1 MLWRN
6 DHEIKECRERVE
18 KAVSKEEREVIM
30 KSYDVKKKL
39 LDGAYTELK
48 RAQEAAIKSIK
59 TKRRQLEVLLKS
71 KTVEEPEEPTRSASG
86 S

>member
-30 KSYDVKKKL
+30 KSYNVKKKFL
-39 LDGAYTELK
+39 HSAYTKLK